1 MVQSMGDL
9 LTARRHFDRA
19 MAIMDRQGRVAAL
32 PEFIAATE
40 ADPSM
45 ADAWLGRIAC
55 GDNDLNA
62 LKRLNHHRE
71 WLHRETTRI
80 GRTLAAEM
88 QLGPYIGITVTD
100 ASQVGL
106 ALSSALTIAGEY
118 ADADRLLANHE
129 LLDSWGN
136 YQWHQLAR
144 AFLMYATQRWPDL
157 LLTAA
162 EELPPQAI
170 IMSAV
175 TASICGLAAHAAAHL
190 GQGRVALDWLDRVDV
205 IGQNTSSSRFGAE
218 VLTASIGPADIPL
231 LVADLAYVRGMVHR
245 QLHEEDRAQIWLSK
259 ATINGVLTDAAKV
272 ALADPNLQLVVT
284 DEQTIASRTDK
295 WDVSTAKSREQ
306 LEDDDAADRRA
317 ELLAEGRRLLAKQ
330 VGLAAVKQAVS
341 ALEDQLEVRM
351 MRLEHGLPVEGQ
363 TNHML
368 LVGPPGTGKT
378 TTAEALG
385 KIYAG
390 MGIVRHPEI
399 REVRRSDFC
408 GHYIGESG
416 PKTNDLIEKSLGR
429 IIFMDEFYSL
439 IERHQDGTP
448 DMIGMEAVNQL
459 LVALEAH
466 RFDFCFIGAGYED
479 QVDEFLTVN
488 PGLAGRFNRKLR
500 FESYSP
506 AEIVEIG
513 HRYAAPRASLLDDG
527 ARDAFLDAA
536 TTIRNYTTPGGQ
548 HGIDAMQN
556 GRFARNVI
564 ERAEG
569 FRDTRVVAQKR
580 SGRPVTID
588 DLQIITAADVEAAVR
603 SVCSDNRDMAA
614 IVW

>member
-1 MVQSMGDL
+1 MSASDL
-9 LTARRHFDRA
+9 HTARRLFDRA
-19 MAIMDRQGRVAAL
+19 MVLWRQQGPAAAL
-32 PEFIAATE
+32 PEFVAATD

-55 GDNDLNA
+55 GDHALASLKQLNA
-62 LKRLNHHRE
+62 TSE

-80 GRTLAAEM
+80 GQTLAAEI

-100 ASQVGL
+100 ASQAGL

-118 ADADRLLANHE
+118 AEADKLLADRE
-129 LLDSWGN
+129 LLDSWAN
-136 YQWHQLAR
+136 HQWHQLAR
-144 AFLMYATQRWPDL
+144 AFLMYATQRWPEVL
-157 LLTAA
+157 STAA

-170 IMSAV
+170 VMSAV
-175 TASICGLAAHAAAHL
+175 TASICALAAHAAAHL

-205 IGQNTSSSRFGAE
+205 VGHNSSSSRFDAD

-245 QLHEEDRAQIWLSK
+245 QLREEDKAQIWLSK
-259 ATINGVLTDAAKV
+259 ATINGVLTEAAKE
-272 ALADPNLQLVVT
+272 ALADPNLHLLVT

-295 WDVSTAKSREQ
+295 WDAATAKSREQ
-306 LEDDDAADRRA
+306 LDDDDAAGRRA
-317 ELLAEGRRLLAKQ
+317 ELLAEGRVLLARQ
-330 VGLAAVKQAVS
+330 VGLAAVKEAVA
-341 ALEDQLEVRM
+341 ALEDQLEVRT

-416 PKTNDLIEKSLGR
+416 PKTNALIQKSLGR

-439 IERHQDGTP
+439 VERHHDGTP

-466 RFDFCFIGAGYED
+466 RFGFCFIGAGYED
-479 QVDEFLTVN
+479 QVDAFLTVN

-513 HRYAAPRASLLDDG
+513 RRYAEPRASLLDDA
-527 ARDAFLDAA
+527 ARETFLDAA
-536 TTIRNYTTPGGQ
+536 TTIRNYTTPGGR

-580 SGRPVTID
+580 AGRPVTVE
-588 DLQIITAADVEAAVR
+588 DLQIITAVDIEAAVR

>member
-1 MVQSMGDL
+1 MGDL
-9 LTARRHFDRA
+9 QAARRHFDRA
-19 MAIMDRQGRVAAL
+19 MALKSRQGKTAAL
-32 PEFIAATE
+32 PEFVAATD

-55 GDNDLNA
+55 GDHDLGS
-62 LKRLNHHRE
+62 LKRLYTTGE

-80 GRTLAAEM
+80 GQTLAAEI
-88 QLGPYIGITVTD
+88 QLGPYVGITVTD
-100 ASQVGL
+100 AAQVGL

-118 ADADRLLANHE
+118 VEADRLLSNRD
-129 LLDSWGN
+129 LLDSWAS

-144 AFLMYATQRWPDL
+144 SFLMYTTQRWPDV

-162 EELPPQAI
+162 EDLPPQAI

-175 TASICGLAAHAAAHL
+175 TASICALAAQAAAHL

-205 IGQNTSSSRFGAE
+205 IGHSRSSGRFDAD

-231 LVADLAYVRGMVHR
+231 LVADLAYVRGMAHR
-245 QLHEEDRAQIWLSK
+245 QLRDEDQAQVWLSK
-259 ATINGVLTDAAKV
+259 ATINGVLTEPAKE
-272 ALADPNLQLVVT
+272 ALAEPNLQLVVT
-284 DEQTIASRTDK
+284 DEETIASRTDR
-295 WDVSTAKSREQ
+295 WEASSAKSRDEI
-306 LEDDDAADRRA
+306 DHDAASEQRA
-317 ELLAEGRRLLAKQ
+317 ELLAEGRKLLAKQ
-330 VGLAAVKQAVS
+330 VGLAAVKQAVA
-341 ALEDQLEVRM
+341 ALEDQLEVRV
-351 MRLEHGLPVEGQ
+351 MRIEHGLPVEGQ

-416 PKTNDLIEKSLGR
+416 PKTNELIEKSLGR

-439 IERHQDGTP
+439 VERHQDGTP
-448 DMIGMEAVNQL
+448 DMIGMEAVTQL
-459 LVALEAH
+459 LVALETH
-466 RFDFCFIGAGYED
+466 RFDLCFIGAGYED

-506 AEIVEIG
+506 GEIVEIG
-513 HRYAAPRASLLDDG
+513 QRYATPRASLLDDA
-527 ARDAFLDAA
+527 ARESFLDAA
-536 TTIRNYTTPGGQ
+536 TTIRNYTTPGGR

-556 GRFARNVI
+556 GRFARNVV

-569 FRDTRVVAQKR
+569 YRDTRVVAQKR
-580 SGRPVTID
+580 AGQAVTVQ
-588 DLQIITAADVEAAVR
+588 DLQIITEADIQAAVR

>member
-1 MVQSMGDL
+1 MSASDL
-9 LTARRHFDRA
+9 HTARRLFDRA
-19 MAIMDRQGRVAAL
+19 MALRRQQGPAAAL
-32 PEFIAATE
+32 PEFVAATD

-55 GDNDLNA
+55 GDHTLASLKQLNA
-62 LKRLNHHRE
+62 TSE

-80 GRTLAAEM
+80 GQTLAAEI

-106 ALSSALTIAGEY
+106 ALSSALTIAGQY
-118 ADADRLLANHE
+118 AEADKLLADRE
-129 LLDSWGN
+129 LLDSWAN
-136 YQWHQLAR
+136 HQWHQLAR
-144 AFLMYATQRWPDL
+144 AFLMYATQRWPEVL
-157 LLTAA
+157 STAA

-170 IMSAV
+170 VMSAV
-175 TASICGLAAHAAAHL
+175 TASICALAAHAAAHL
-190 GQGRVALDWLDRVDV
+190 GQGRVALDWLDRVEV
-205 IGQNTSSSRFGAE
+205 VGHNSSSSRFDAD

-245 QLHEEDRAQIWLSK
+245 QLREEDKAQVWLSK
-259 ATINGVLTDAAKV
+259 ATINGVLTEVAKE
-272 ALADPNLQLVVT
+272 ALADPNLHLVVT

-295 WDVSTAKSREQ
+295 WDAATAKSREQ
-306 LEDDDAADRRA
+306 LDDDDAAGRRA
-317 ELLAEGRRLLAKQ
+317 ELLAEGRALLAKQ
-330 VGLAAVKQAVS
+330 VGLAAVKAAVT

-390 MGIVRHPEI
+390 MGIVRHPGI

-416 PKTNDLIEKSLGR
+416 PKTNALIEKSLGR

-439 IERHQDGTP
+439 VERHHDGTP
-448 DMIGMEAVNQL
+448 DMIGMEAINQL

-479 QVDEFLTVN
+479 QVDAFLTVN

-506 AEIVEIG
+506 SEIVEIG
-513 HRYAAPRASLLDDG
+513 RRYAEPRASLLDDA
-527 ARDAFLDAA
+527 ARETFLDAA
-536 TTIRNYTTPGGQ
+536 TTIRNYTTPGGR

-569 FRDTRVVAQKR
+569 FRDTRVIAQKR
-580 SGRPVTID
+580 AGRPVTVE
-588 DLQIITAADVEAAVR
+588 DLQIITAPDIEAAVR

-614 IVW
+614 MVW

>member
-1 MVQSMGDL
+1 MGDL
-9 LTARRHFDRA
+9 LSARRYFDRA
-19 MAIMDRQGRVAAL
+19 MAIKGQQRPAAALAEFVAA
-32 PEFIAATE
+32 TD

-55 GDNDLNA
+55 GDNDLASLKELNA
-62 LKRLNHHRE
+62 SSE
-71 WLHRETTRI
+71 WLHRETTRL
-80 GRTLAAEM
+80 GRTLAAEI

-118 ADADRLLANHE
+118 AEADALLADGE
-129 LLDSWGN
+129 QLDSWGN

-144 AFLMYATQRWPDL
+144 TFLMYATQRWPDV

-162 EELPPQAI
+162 EDLPPQAI
-170 IMSAV
+170 VMAAV
-175 TASICGLAAHAAAHL
+175 TASICALAAHAAAHL

-205 IGQNTSSSRFGAE
+205 IGHTKSSGRFDAD
-218 VLTASIGPADIPL
+218 VLTASIGPSDIPL

-245 QLHEEDRAQIWLSK
+245 QLGEEDKAEIWLSK
-259 ATINGVLTDAAKV
+259 ATINGVLTEAAKA
-272 ALADPNLQLVVT
+272 ALADPNLHLVIS
-284 DEQTIASRTDK
+284 DEQSIASRTNR
-295 WDVSTAKSREQ
+295 WDASTAKTRDE
-306 LEDDDAADRRA
+306 LDDEAVTDRRA
-317 ELLAEGRRLLAKQ
+317 ELLAEGRELLAKQ
-330 VGLAAVKQAVS
+330 VGLAAVKEAVS
-341 ALEDQLEVRM
+341 ALEDQLEVRV

-416 PKTNDLIEKSLGR
+416 PKTNELIEKSLGR

-459 LVALEAH
+459 LLKLETL

-479 QVDEFLTVN
+479 QVDQFLTVN

-513 HRYAAPRASLLDDG
+513 RRYAEPRASLLE
-527 ARDAFLDAA
+527 DAA
-536 TTIRNYTTPGGQ
+536 RETFLNAANTIRNYTTPGGQ

-580 SGRPVTID
+580 AGRPVSID
-588 DLQIITAADVEAAVR
+588 DLQIVTAADIEAAVR

>member
-1 MVQSMGDL
+1 MGDL
-9 LTARRHFDRA
+9 LTARKHFDRA
-19 MAIMDRQGRVAAL
+19 MAVGDRQGRAAAL

-55 GDNDLNA
+55 GDNDLA
-62 LKRLNHHRE
+62 SLKRLNHHGE

-118 ADADRLLANHE
+118 AEAEEVLANRE

-144 AFLMYATQRWPDL
+144 AFLMYTTQRWPDV

-175 TASICGLAAHAAAHL
+175 TASICALAAHAAAHL
-190 GQGRVALDWLDRVDV
+190 GQGWVALDWLDRVDV
-205 IGQNTSSSRFGAE
+205 IGQNASSGRFGAE

-231 LVADLAYVRGMVHR
+231 LVADLAYLRGMVHR
-245 QLHEEDRAQIWLSK
+245 QLHDEERAQVWLSK
-259 ATINGVLTDAAKV
+259 ATINGVLTEAAKA
-272 ALADPNLQLVVT
+272 ALADPNRHLVVS

-295 WDVSTAKSREQ
+295 WDASSAKSREQ
-306 LEDDDAADRRA
+306 LDDDDAVERRA
-317 ELLAEGRRLLAKQ
+317 ELLAEGRELLAKQ

-416 PKTNDLIEKSLGR
+416 PKTNELIEKSLGR

-513 HRYAAPRASLLDDG
+513 HRYATPRASLLDG
-527 ARDAFLDAA
+527 AARESFLAAA

-580 SGRPVTID
+580 SGRPVTVE

>member
-1 MVQSMGDL
+1 MSASDL
-9 LTARRHFDRA
+9 HTARRHFDRA
-19 MAIMDRQGRVAAL
+19 MTIRRQQGPAAAL
-32 PEFIAATE
+32 PEFVAATD

-55 GDNDLNA
+55 GDHALGSLNQLNA
-62 LKRLNHHRE
+62 TSE

-80 GRTLAAEM
+80 GQTLAAEI

-106 ALSSALTIAGEY
+106 ALSSALAIAGQY
-118 ADADRLLANHE
+118 AEADELLADRE
-129 LLDSWGN
+129 LLDSWAN

-144 AFLMYATQRWPDL
+144 AFLMYATQRWPEVL
-157 LLTAA
+157 STAA

-170 IMSAV
+170 VMSAV
-175 TASICGLAAHAAAHL
+175 TASICALAAHAAAHL

-205 IGQNTSSSRFGAE
+205 VEHNSSSSRFDAD
-218 VLTASIGPADIPL
+218 VLTAAIGPADIPL

-245 QLHEEDRAQIWLSK
+245 QLREEDKAQIWLSK
-259 ATINGVLTDAAKV
+259 ATINGVLIEAAKD
-272 ALADPNLQLVVT
+272 ALADPNLHLVVT
-284 DEQTIASRTDK
+284 DEQTIASRADK
-295 WDVSTAKSREQ
+295 WDAATAKSREQ
-306 LEDDDAADRRA
+306 LDDADAAERRA
-317 ELLAEGRRLLAKQ
+317 ELLAEGRALLARQ
-330 VGLAAVKQAVS
+330 VGLAAVKEAVS

-416 PKTNDLIEKSLGR
+416 PKTNDLIETSLGR

-439 IERHQDGTP
+439 VERHHDGTP

-479 QVDEFLTVN
+479 QVDAFLTVN

-506 AEIVEIG
+506 SEIVEIG
-513 HRYAAPRASLLDDG
+513 RRYAEPRASLLDDA
-527 ARDAFLDAA
+527 AREAFLHAA
-536 TTIRNYTTPGGQ
+536 TTIRNYMTPGGR

-580 SGRPVTID
+580 AGRPVTVR
-588 DLQIITAADVEAAVR
+588 DLQIINAPDIEAAVR

-614 IVW
+614 VLW